1 MKARNMVPLTKLM
14 HSILHHD
21 TEETNRDNLR
31 PVNGMTARDN
41 SVRELEE
48 ANPMCMAQVV
58 GYSGF

>member
-1 MKARNMVPLTKLM
+1 MVTLTKLI

-21 TEETNRDNLR
+21 TEDTNHGNLR
-31 PVNGMTARDN
+31 PVKGMTARDN

-48 ANPMCMAQVV
+48 ANPMCTVQVV

>member
-1 MKARNMVPLTKLM
+1 MVTLTKLM

-21 TEETNRDNLR
+21 SLQ
-31 PVNGMTARDN
+31 PVKGMTARDN

-48 ANPMCMAQVV
+48 AKPMCLAQVV

>member
-1 MKARNMVPLTKLM
+1 MATLTKLM

-21 TEETNRDNLR
+21 TEETNRDSLR
-31 PVNGMTARDN
+31 PVKGMTARDN

>member
-1 MKARNMVPLTKLM
+1 MVTLTKLM

-21 TEETNRDNLR
+21 AEETNRDSLR
-31 PVNGMTARDN
+31 PVKGMTARDN

-58 GYSGF
+58 GYNGF

>member
-1 MKARNMVPLTKLM
+1 MVTLTKLM